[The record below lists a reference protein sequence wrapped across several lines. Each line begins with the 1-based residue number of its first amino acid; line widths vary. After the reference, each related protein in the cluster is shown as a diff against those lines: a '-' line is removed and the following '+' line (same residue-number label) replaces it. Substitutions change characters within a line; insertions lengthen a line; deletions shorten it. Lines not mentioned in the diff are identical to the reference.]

1 MCLTCLSL
9 CKVLRALCII
19 KLKLTVELKLTVA
32 MATAPRR
39 CFDRLQPSQ
48 WKLGARFR
56 FTANPTCDP
65 NIRFEHRIYWL
76 PPMEWGDWDPVPS
89 RLTQAIPR
97 SEVYC
102 DFNGVHTVQAIFVNV
117 KWTAVQIK
125 LRDQHENDV
134 LVWTNVRKRNDWWA
148 AVV

>member
-9 CKVLRALCII
+9 CKVLRALGII

-32 MATAPRR
+32 MATTPPR
-39 CFDRLQPSQ
+39 CLDRLQPSQ

-56 FTANPTCDP
+56 FTANPTCDI
-65 NIRFEHRIYWL
+65 NKKFQHKIYWV
-76 PPMEWGDWDPVPS
+76 PPIENIGLSVS
-89 RLTQAIPR
+89 VPR